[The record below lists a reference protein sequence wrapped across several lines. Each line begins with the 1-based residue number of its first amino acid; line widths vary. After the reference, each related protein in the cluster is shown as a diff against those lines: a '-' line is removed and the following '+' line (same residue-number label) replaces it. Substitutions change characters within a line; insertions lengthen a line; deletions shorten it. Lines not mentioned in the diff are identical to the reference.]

1 MTSTM
6 PRTYEEAIAMGYTPT
21 FTSLQR
27 GYVSRKMDMDIAPVM
42 VAGGNRKGM
51 LYVLLPCW
59 QSTQYCVRQYL
70 TK

>member
-1 MTSTM
+1 MKTM
-6 PRTYEEAIAMGYTPT
+6 IPKTYEEALAQGYTNS

-27 GYVSRKMDMDIAPVM
+27 GYVSRKIDTDTAPVM

-51 LYVLLPCW
+51 LYVVLPCW
-59 QSTQYCVRQYL
+59 QSSQYSIRQYL